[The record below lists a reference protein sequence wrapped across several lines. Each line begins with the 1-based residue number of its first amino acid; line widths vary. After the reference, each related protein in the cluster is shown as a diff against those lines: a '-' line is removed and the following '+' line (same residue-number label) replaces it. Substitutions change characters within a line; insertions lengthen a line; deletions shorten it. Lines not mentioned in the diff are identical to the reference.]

1 MPPDEVRVTETEAAE
16 IASWAASLAGWEA
29 AEPGVPVVL
38 LIEPVTRWDREQR
51 PNTAVPAT
59 SLLIDHCR
67 ALGNTIY
74 RGEGSAAARAWAT
87 RAPL

>member
-38 LIEPVTRWDREQR
+38 LIEPVTR
-51 PNTAVPAT
+51 
-59 SLLIDHCR
+59 
-67 ALGNTIY
+67 
-74 RGEGSAAARAWAT
+74 
-87 RAPL
+87 